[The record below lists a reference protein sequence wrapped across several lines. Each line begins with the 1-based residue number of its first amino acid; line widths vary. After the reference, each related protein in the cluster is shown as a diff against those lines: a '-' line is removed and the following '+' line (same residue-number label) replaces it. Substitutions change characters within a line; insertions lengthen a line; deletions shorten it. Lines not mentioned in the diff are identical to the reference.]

1 MLYSASA
8 LTNWLTVEVPPEIDR
23 WVKLCNCCYTDDAYQ
38 IIPEAEMHPSTNG
51 NEEIGAVV
59 GLGDSIEEAIE
70 HVKENCELVNGFDVT
85 KQIESLMEGLKRIQE
100 GEKQGIPFAD
110 DVPEPISVM
119 E

>member
-1 MLYSASA
+1 
-8 LTNWLTVEVPPEIDR
+8 
-23 WVKLCNCCYTDDAYQ
+23 
-38 IIPEAEMHPSTNG
+38 
-51 NEEIGAVV
+51 VV

-70 HVKENCELVNGFDVT
+70 HVKENCELVNSFDVT

-110 DVPEPISVM
+110 EVPEPISVM